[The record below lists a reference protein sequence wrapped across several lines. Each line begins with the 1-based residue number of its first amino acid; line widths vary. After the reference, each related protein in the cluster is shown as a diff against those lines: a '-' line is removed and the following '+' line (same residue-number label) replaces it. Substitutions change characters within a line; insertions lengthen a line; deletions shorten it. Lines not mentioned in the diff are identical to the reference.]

1 MDIQATATSSVLE
14 VIFKIFTDALPANFI
29 YSLLALLFVVG
40 LFYVIFRRWL

>member
-14 VIFKIFTDALPANFI
+14 VIFKIFTDALPVNFI
-29 YSLLALLFVVG
+29 YSLLALLFVIG